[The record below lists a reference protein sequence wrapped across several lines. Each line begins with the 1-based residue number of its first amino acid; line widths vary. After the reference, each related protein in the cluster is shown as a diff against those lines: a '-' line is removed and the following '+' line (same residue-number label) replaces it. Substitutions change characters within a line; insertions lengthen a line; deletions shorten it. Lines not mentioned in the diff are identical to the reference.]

1 MQQDLEIL
9 SVLFCTT
16 IGMTFSLLQCM
27 LQLCSISHFAEIWYH
42 LLQFVDLF
50 GDIEAIKKAELRHRQ
65 LFPPRKSTVES
76 KKRPSLDNAGPDRA
90 KIHKTYNVVQATPT
104 PVGPPVYNNGQT
116 QWNSGAYA
124 PQVGYQQPQ
133 GWQQPPPQQPAPQV
147 QPPQW
152 NQGYGGPQV
161 SA

>member
-1 MQQDLEIL
+1 
-9 SVLFCTT
+9 
-16 IGMTFSLLQCM
+16 MTFSLLQCM

>member
-1 MQQDLEIL
+1 M
-9 SVLFCTT
+9 
-16 IGMTFSLLQCM
+16 
-27 LQLCSISHFAEIWYH
+27 
-42 LLQFVDLF
+42 DLF

-76 KKRPSLDNAGPDRA
+76 KKRPSLDSAGPDRA
-90 KIHKTYNVVQATPT
+90 KIHKTYNVVQVTPT

-116 QWNSGAYA
+116 QWNTGAYA

-161 SA
+161 RARYFKFAVDISEVFLQFDMVRATSSYVGILNML